1 VGTAHDHSHE
11 QTASCS
17 CGHDHAALPT
27 RVVAAGES
35 DIVSQIR
42 TSALNAVFGA
52 TPARRAVLRALGL
65 TTALAA
71 VETVMPLRML
81 EALAQ
86 EKRQPEKA
94 ELTVGFIAITCCTPL
109 VMADNL
115 GLF

>member
-1 VGTAHDHSHE
+1 MVAALACDERPLAQIEFPSSKGTTMTDRHPTDHDVGTAHDHSHE

-71 VETVMPLRML
+71 V
-81 EALAQ
+81 
-86 EKRQPEKA
+86 
-94 ELTVGFIAITCCTPL
+94 
-109 VMADNL
+109 
-115 GLF
+115 